1 MEVEPAVHEPIEHEH
16 DDEDAVPNGEE
27 QSNDDGQAD
36 EDEEQDDDG
45 EENGLLGEDF
55 GEEESDDMLGQYP
68 KLGEER
74 FELHRAIED
83 HADVTALLSA
93 QSTSLDERDHWGQVR
108 VHTSMSTGAN
118 GHIRRRR

>member
-1 MEVEPAVHEPIEHEH
+1 MEGAVLEVRE
-16 DDEDAVPNGEE
+16 DEDAVPNGEE
-27 QSNDDGQAD
+27 QSNDDGPAD
-36 EDEEQDDDG
+36 DAAAEQEEEDDG

-55 GEEESDDMLGQYP
+55 GEEESDDDMLGQYP